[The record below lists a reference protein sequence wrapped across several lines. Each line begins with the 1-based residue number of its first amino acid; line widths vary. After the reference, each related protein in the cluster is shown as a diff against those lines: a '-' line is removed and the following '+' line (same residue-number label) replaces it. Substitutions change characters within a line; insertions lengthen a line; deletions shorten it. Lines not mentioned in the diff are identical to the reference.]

1 VALFLATLWWDEP
14 DAGTSAAPATPI
26 KGLGAGFPR
35 GVGSSSL
42 PWSAVVA
49 GEEVSSGGCGLA
61 SLPDRPWRRG
71 GFVACRS
78 APPLCL
84 ETGAVHG
91 ALVPSS
97 LLVLAFEVVEARAG

>member
-1 VALFLATLWWDEP
+1 M
-14 DAGTSAAPATPI
+14 TPI
-26 KGLGAGFPR
+26 KGLGAGFPHED
-35 GVGSSSL
+35 GSSSL

-61 SLPDRPWRRG
+61 SLPDQSLRRG

-78 APPLCL
+78 TLPLCL
-84 ETGAVHG
+84 ESGAVHG